1 MTEAMFQ
8 VLIVED
14 EPGIR
19 AVLLALLEAAGYRV
33 IEAESAGRAL
43 AEARSHRPDLL
54 IVDLGLPDRDGI
66 AVIRA
71 VRGFSPVPIVVLS
84 ARALEADK
92 IAALDAG
99 ADDYIT
105 KPFGS
110 AELLA
115 RVRAALRR
123 NARSAEQLPVLRLG
137 AVEIDLERRRGVGP
151 GGEVHFTPLE
161 FRLLECLARR
171 AGLVVRQDVI
181 IREVW
186 GPDRVGDSRG
196 LRAYVKMLRHK
207 LEPDPGQPRYLLTE
221 TGVGYRLQIDG
232 A

>member
-151 GGEVHFTPLE
+151 GGEIHFTPLE